1 MFKSQ
6 NLISTVDNEDSC
18 IVNIRVNFQLNQTT
32 NAHQSNVLCLVS
44 FDNFQLN
51 PCRFLTIFLVSLF
64 EIKNPKHTLTRYINI
79 DLLL

>member
-1 MFKSQ
+1 MLRSQ

-18 IVNIRVNFQLNQTT
+18 IVNIRVNFQLNQTI
-32 NAHQSNVLCLVS
+32 NVHQSDVILVN

-51 PCRFLTIFLVSLF
+51 SYQFLTIFLVNFF
-64 EIKNPKHTLTRYINI
+64 ETKNPKHTPTRYINI